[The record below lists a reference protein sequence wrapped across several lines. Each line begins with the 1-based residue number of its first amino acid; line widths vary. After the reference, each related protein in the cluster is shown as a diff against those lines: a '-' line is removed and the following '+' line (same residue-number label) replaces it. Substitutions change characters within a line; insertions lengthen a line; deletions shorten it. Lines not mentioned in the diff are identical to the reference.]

1 RFLTEYIMLGFNTGL
16 RPSELFHLEGRNV
29 DLPGKPVHVRRKPE
43 LGFHQKIH
51 REREVPLND
60 HAFYA
65 AASLEQRA
73 RASDFL
79 FHHRDGSR
87 VRSVRES
94 FDTLVKRSH
103 TRFGT
108 RSERGASRR
117 RSIREY
123 WKLMG
128 HSTLATLARSPGR
141 AGHRRE

>member
-1 RFLTEYIMLGFNTGL
+1 MLGFNTGL
-16 RPSELFHLEGRNV
+16 RPSELFHLEGRDV

-43 LGFHQKIH
+43 LGFHPKELSAKH
-51 REREVPLND
+51 HP
-60 HAFYA
+60 FCA
-65 AASLEQRA
+65 AASLLEQRA
-73 RASDFL
+73 RASDSL

-87 VRSVRES
+87 VSES